1 MSKEIINKIK
11 EVEAEAAQIKSAARD
26 EARARIQHA
35 EIEGKRLYEA
45 AQREAQMLNAKRLE
59 VTRQRADDLLE
70 SVRVSANEDAQK
82 QRESAQFNMREA
94 IRFII
99 LGVNEQCQ

>member
-26 EARARIQHA
+26 EARARVQRA
-35 EIEGKRLYEA
+35 QTEGKRLYES
-45 AQREAQMLNAKRLE
+45 AQRESQELNAKRLE
-59 VTRQRADDLLE
+59 LTRQKADELLAGVRSSADD
-70 SVRVSANEDAQK
+70 DAQRM
-82 QRESAQFNMREA
+82 REEAQFNMREA

>member
-11 EVEAEAAQIKSAARD
+11 EVEAEAAQIKSVARD
-26 EARARIQHA
+26 EARMRVQKA
-35 EIEGKRLYEA
+35 ELEGKKLYETS
-45 AQREAQMLNAKRLE
+45 QRETQALNAKRLE
-59 VTRQRADDLLE
+59 LTREKADELVQDIRDNAL
-70 SVRVSANEDAQK
+70 NEASK
-82 QRESAQFNMREA
+82 MREEAEFNMREA

>member
-11 EVEAEAAQIKSAARD
+11 EVEAEATQIKNAARD
-26 EARARIQHA
+26 EARARVLKA
-35 EIEGKRLYEA
+35 EAEGKKLYESSVRQA
-45 AQREAQMLNAKRLE
+45 HELNAKRLE
-59 VTRQRADDLLE
+59 LTREKADELMQSIRDEALAE
-70 SVRVSANEDAQK
+70 AATMRDD
-82 QRESAQFNMREA
+82 AQFNMREA

>member
-26 EARARIQHA
+26 EARARVQRA
-35 EIEGKRLYEA
+35 ELEGKKLYETSQKNSQALNTKRLDLTRQKADEIAQDVRDSALTDA
-45 AQREAQMLNAKRLE
+45 AKMREAAE
-59 VTRQRADDLLE
+59 
-70 SVRVSANEDAQK
+70 
-82 QRESAQFNMREA
+82 FNMREA